1 MPSRPE
7 EMQDLLAPALAAARR
22 DQGRPLEKVVKAL
35 TPMNLPEA
43 AVVGVPMA
51 LPILRNSSLDP
62 VAAPAAAILARS
74 LAKTEVRAA
83 GSFIL
88 SQILLLFQVQEK
100 SKIEERRGKMLSRVK
115 EQAAE
120 DQVDPF

>member
-7 EMQDLLAPALAAARR
+7 EMQDLLAPALAAACL
-22 DQGRPLEKVVKAL
+22 DQGRPLEKVVKAS
-35 TPMNLPEA
+35 TPMNLPAA
-43 AVVGVPMA
+43 AVAEVPMA
-51 LPILRNSSLDP
+51 LPILRNFSLDP
-62 VAAPAAAILARS
+62 VAAPAAVILARS

-88 SQILLLFQVQEK
+88 SQILSLFQEL
-100 SKIEERRGKMLSRVK
+100 SKIKERRGKMLTRVQ

-120 DQVDPF
+120 DPVDPF

>member
-1 MPSRPE
+1 MPTTPVE
-7 EMQDLLAPALAAARR
+7 EMPQLQAAAAVTAAWL
-22 DQGRPLEKVVKAL
+22 DQGRPQDKVVKAS
-35 TPMNLPEA
+35 TPMNLRA
-43 AVVGVPMA
+43 AEVVVAPMA

-62 VAAPAAAILARS
+62 LAAPAAAMLARS

-88 SQILLLFQVQEK
+88 SQIPSLSQDL
-100 SKIEERRGKMLSRVK
+100 SKIRERRGKMLTRVQ